1 MEQER
6 KENVPFK
13 GKNHT
18 VTLKHTPSQI
28 QVFFRSKCFKQIA
41 ELRTEGQFKHLGI
54 SPSLPV
60 QENSIKTAPQRILHP
75 VI

>member
-13 GKNHT
+13 GKNP

-28 QVFFRSKCFKQIA
+28 QVFFTSKCFKQIA

-54 SPSLPV
+54 SPSLPA
-60 QENSIKTAPQRILHP
+60 QENQIKTAPQRILHP